1 MDILPIGSVIELN
14 GIELLIMGY
23 YRTEEIQMKFHYIL
37 TLFPFGY
44 VGNDKTILLPIDS
57 KYNIVFRGYEDEEC
71 RNYLNRR
78 GDIIETLDNRNM
90 RELEKILNKIVEAGK
105 KEAN

>member
-23 YRTEEIQMKFHYIL
+23 HRTEEIQMKFHYIL

-44 VGNDKTILLPIDS
+44 VGNDKTILLPIDG

-71 RNYLNRR
+71 RNYLSMRR
-78 GDIIETLDNRNM
+78 DIIETLNNRDM
-90 RELEKILNKIVEAGK
+90 RELKKMLDKIVEAGR
-105 KEAN
+105 KESN